1 MNQHW
6 ITNRPHS
13 RREMLRSSS
22 VGFGSLALAGLL
34 ADQRAQGSP
43 THAENS
49 PLAPRRPHFA
59 AKAKRVIFMF
69 MHGGPSQVD
78 TFDYKPEL
86 QKQHGKPFAY
96 DKPRVVSSKTGNLLA
111 SPFKF
116 KQCGESGIHISEIFP
131 HVGQCA
137 DDICFIN
144 SMHGSNSR
152 HGSALLELHTGS
164 DTFIRP
170 SMGSWITY
178 GLGSENQDLP
188 GFITICPTLGHSG
201 SNAWSSAF
209 LPAHYAGTPIGFSS
223 TKAEEAKIRYI
234 KNSSMAEVRQRR
246 ELDLLRQLNQYH
258 LEKSGPDDNLES
270 RIESFELAF
279 RMQTAAPEIQDL
291 SSETETTKELYG
303 INDAKTKNFGI
314 QCLMARRFAEAGV
327 RFLQVTHSYKWDAHG
342 EVEKNHRR
350 NAEEVDKPIAALI
363 QDLKQRGL
371 LEDTL
376 LLWGGEFGR
385 TPVTQGSNGR
395 DHNNVGYTMF
405 LAGGGVQGGMRYGAT
420 DEFGYFAAQDK
431 VHLHDL
437 HATILHLMG
446 LDHER
451 LTYNFAGR
459 DFRLT
464 DVKGQVAHGLIA

>member
-6 ITNRPHS
+6 ITNRPSS
-13 RREMLRSSS
+13 RREMLQTSGI
-22 VGFGSLALAGLL
+22 GFGSLALSGLL
-34 ADQRAQGSP
+34 QSESAANVNG
-43 THAENS
+43 
-49 PLAPRRPHFA
+49 PLSVKRPHFP

-86 QKQHGKPFAY
+86 QRNDGKPFAY
-96 DKPRVVSSKTGNLLA
+96 DKPRIVSSKTGNLLA

-116 KQCGESGIHISEIFP
+116 RQCGESGVHISEIFP
-131 HVGQCA
+131 HIGQCA

-178 GLGSENQDLP
+178 GLGSENQNLP

-234 KNSSMAEVRQRR
+234 QNHGVSRKVQRH
-246 ELDLLRQLNQYH
+246 ELDLLKAMNQRH
-258 LEKSGPDDNLES
+258 LERSGPDDNLES

-279 RMQTAAPEIQDL
+279 RMQTSAPEIQDL
-291 SSETETTKELYG
+291 SNETDATKEMYG
-303 INDAKTKNFGI
+303 INDSKTKNFGI

-342 EVEKNHRR
+342 GVEQNHRK
-350 NAEEVDKPIAALI
+350 NAAEVDKPIAALI
-363 QDLKQRGL
+363 MDLKQRGL
-371 LEDTL
+371 LDDTL
-376 LLWGGEFGR
+376 LVWGGEFGR
-385 TPVTQGSNGR
+385 TPVTQGTNGR
-395 DHNNVGYTMF
+395 DHNNVGYTMW
-405 LAGGGVQGGMRYGAT
+405 LAGGGARGGMRYGAT

-437 HATILHLMG
+437 HATILHLLG
-446 LDHER
+446 IDHER
-451 LTYNFAGR
+451 LTYRFAGR

-464 DVKGQVAHGLIA
+464 DVKGNVAHGVIA

>member
-1 MNQHW
+1 MNNHW
-6 ITNRPHS
+6 ITHQPQS
-13 RREMLRSSS
+13 RREMLTTSS
-22 VGFGSLALAGLL
+22 VGFGSLALASLFSEETRAGL
-34 ADQRAQGSP
+34 QTPGVG
-43 THAENS
+43 
-49 PLAPRRPHFA
+49 RPHFGPR
-59 AKAKRVIFMF
+59 AKRVIFMF

-86 QKQHGKPFAY
+86 QKRHGEPFAY
-96 DKPRVVSSKTGNLLA
+96 DKPRVVSSKTGNLMA

-116 KQCGESGIHISEIFP
+116 RQYGESGIHVSEIFP
-131 HVGQCA
+131 NVGRCS

-178 GLGSENQDLP
+178 GLGSENHNLP

-209 LPAHYAGTPIGFSS
+209 LPARFSGTPIGFSS

-234 KNSSMAEVRQRR
+234 RNQDLPPDAQRH
-246 ELDLLRQLNQYH
+246 ELDLLQQLNRKHRQRV
-258 LEKSGPDDNLES
+258 GPDDNLES

-279 RMQTAAPEIQDL
+279 RMQTEAPEVQDL
-291 SSETETTKELYG
+291 SGETDATKRMYG
-303 INDAKTKNFGI
+303 IDRPETKNFGI

-327 RFLQVTHSYKWDAHG
+327 RFVQVTHSYKWDAHG
-342 EVEKNHRR
+342 KVEENHRK
-350 NAEEVDKPIAALI
+350 NAAEVDQPIAALLK
-363 QDLKQRGL
+363 DLKQRGL
-371 LEDTL
+371 FQDTL

-385 TPVTQGSNGR
+385 TPVTQGADGR

-405 LAGGGVQGGMRYGAT
+405 LAGGGVKGGMRYGAT
-420 DEFGYFAAQDK
+420 DEFGYFAARDK
-431 VHLHDL
+431 MHLHDL
-437 HATILHLMG
+437 HATILHLLG

-451 LTYNFAGR
+451 LTYNYAGR

-464 DVKGQVAHGLIA
+464 DVKGRVAHGLIR

>member
-1 MNQHW
+1 MNRHW
-6 ITNRPHS
+6 ITNRPQS
-13 RREMLRSSS
+13 RREMLLSSS
-22 VGFGSLALAGLL
+22 AGFGSLALAGLL
-34 ADQRAQGSP
+34 ADQARGDA
-43 THAENS
+43 S
-49 PLAPRRPHFA
+49 PLNPRRPHFPP
-59 AKAKRVIFMF
+59 KAKRVIFMF

-86 QKQHGKPFAY
+86 QKRNGEPFAY
-96 DKPRVVSSKTGNLLA
+96 EKPRVVSSKTGNLLA
-111 SPFKF
+111 SPFRF
-116 KQCGESGIHISEIFP
+116 KQYGESGIHVSEIFP
-131 HVGQCA
+131 HVGQCV

-178 GLGSENQDLP
+178 GLGSENQNLP

-223 TKAEEAKIRYI
+223 TKAEEARIRYI
-234 KNSSMAEVRQRR
+234 RNHGQPRAQQRR
-246 ELDLLRQLNQYH
+246 ELDLLKQLNRQH
-258 LEKSGPDDNLES
+258 MERTGPDENLES

-279 RMQTAAPEIQDL
+279 RMQSAAPEVQDL
-291 SSETETTKELYG
+291 SSETDSTRKLYG
-303 INDAKTKNFGI
+303 IDDAKTKNFGI

-342 EVEKNHRR
+342 DVENNHRN
-350 NAEEVDKPIAALI
+350 NAMEVDKPIAALI
-363 QDLKQRGL
+363 TDLKQRGML
-371 LEDTL
+371 DDTL
-376 LLWGGEFGR
+376 LVWGGEFGR
-385 TPVTQGSNGR
+385 TPVTQGSDGR

-405 LAGGGVQGGMRYGAT
+405 LAGGGVQGGQRYGAT
-420 DEFGYFAAQDK
+420 DEFGYFAARDK

-464 DVKGQVAHGLIA
+464 DVKGEVAHGVIA